1 MTAKIY
7 QKYNTT
13 VGADIK
19 SSAWDEMRL
28 AGMEEKRLAL
38 QLGDIDEDGIPMCPV
53 IADGQWSKRSYKIK
67 YDALSGA
74 VRNKI
79 NNSCT

>member
-7 QKYNTT
+7 LQYNNI

-19 SSAWDEMRL
+19 NSAWDEMRL

-38 QLGDIDEDGIPMCPV
+38 EVGDIDEDGIPMCSV
-53 IADGQWSKRSYKIK
+53 IADGQ
-67 YDALSGA
+67 
-74 VRNKI
+74 
-79 NNSCT
+79 

>member
-1 MTAKIY
+1 
-7 QKYNTT
+7 
-13 VGADIK
+13 
-19 SSAWDEMRL
+19 MRL

-38 QLGDIDEDGIPMCPV
+38 EVGDIDEDGIPICPV
-53 IADGQWSKRSYKIK
+53 ITDGQWSKRSYKTK

-79 NNSCT
+79 NTI